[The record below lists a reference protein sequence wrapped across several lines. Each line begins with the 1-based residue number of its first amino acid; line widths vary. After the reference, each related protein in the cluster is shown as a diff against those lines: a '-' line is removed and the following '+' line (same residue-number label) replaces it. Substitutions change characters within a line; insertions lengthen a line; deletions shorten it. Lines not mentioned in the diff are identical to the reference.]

1 MNILEARRRTLGGH
15 ILKKTAQGN
24 PAIATDS
31 LARMYPGIEMQGWTK
46 QDRTTGAQLYDQSLA
61 EDNKYQ
67 NFDISSNDFSIIQNN
82 EFWITGKIPVK
93 PNTTYAMNV
102 NAFGAYYSDADTPI
116 TTTIK
121 SENPFTT
128 PENANYVCLNVK
140 KSNYQFGSDI
150 MLNEGSTALPWEP
163 YTGGK
168 PSPSP
173 EYPQEITSAGN
184 WNETAQK
191 WEYEIEI
198 SNAEQNP
205 TEIQTVTLQSDRPL
219 TKWDKLE
226 KRNGQWGWVYG
237 SAELTLNG
245 SENWILYSAFN
256 GFYLENILNGNY
268 NRQDGFCDQFK
279 VVTVGNGD
287 GTNMWIGIGNNTI
300 YTTQNPFYSQ
310 GVQAWKDHLSQNPM
324 MVIYKSNTETFI
336 PLTTTEQEAMEA
348 LHTYRPTTVLS
359 NQQDCEMA
367 LTYKTR
373 KSMEVTE

>member
-31 LARMYPGIEMQGWTK
+31 LARMYPGITMQGWTE
-46 QDRTTGAQLYDQSLA
+46 QDG
-61 EDNKYQ
+61 
-67 NFDISSNDFSIIQNN
+67 
-82 EFWITGKIPVK
+82 
-93 PNTTYAMNV
+93 
-102 NAFGAYYSDADTPI
+102 TP
-116 TTTIK
+116 
-121 SENPFTT
+121 T
-128 PENANYVCLNVK
+128 PETPVPIV
-140 KSNYQFGSDI
+140 
-150 MLNEGSTALPWEP
+150 
-163 YTGGK
+163 
-168 PSPSP
+168 
-173 EYPQEITSAGN
+173 SAGT
-184 WNETAQK
+184 WDETAQK

-245 SENWILYSAFN
+245 SENWILYRAFN
-256 GFYLENILNGNY
+256 GFFLENILNGNY

-279 VVTVGNGD
+279 VVTVGDGD

-348 LHTYRPTTVLS
+348 LHTYRPTTVLT
-359 NQQDCEMA
+359 NQQGCQMT

-373 KSMEVTE
+373 KSMEVTT

>member
-1 MNILEARRRTLGGH
+1 MSMTRRRLLDNTF
-15 ILKKTAQGN
+15 KKSVVGN

-31 LARMYPGIEMQGWTK
+31 LARMYPGITMQGWTE
-46 QDRTTGAQLYDQSLA
+46 QDGTPTPEAPVPIISAGT
-61 EDNKYQ
+61 Q
-67 NFDISSNDFSIIQNN
+67 NQ
-82 EFWITGKIPVK
+82 ETGKWD
-93 PNTTYAMNV
+93 Y
-102 NAFGAYYSDADTPI
+102 
-116 TTTIK
+116 
-121 SENPFTT
+121 
-128 PENANYVCLNVK
+128 
-140 KSNYQFGSDI
+140 
-150 MLNEGSTALPWEP
+150 
-163 YTGGK
+163 
-168 PSPSP
+168 
-173 EYPQEITSAGN
+173 EITIAN
-184 WNETAQK
+184 AQTDATK
-191 WEYEIEI
+191 
-198 SNAEQNP
+198 N
-205 TEIQTVTLQSDRPL
+205 QTVTLTADRPL

-279 VVTVGNGD
+279 VVTVGDGD
-287 GTNMWIGIGNNTI
+287 GTNMWIGVGNNTI